1 MVALSPNTVRLRPAA
16 ISTLG
21 LCLLAASPCFAR
33 LQSSKAQEEAMVKAA
48 VAVSE
53 KWQGALGRTFRADD
67 STQAEVALVRKQ
79 VEARENG
86 IFADMSIG
94 ADVAT
99 MVVSARRRGRGMGSF
114 DGFDEAAARL
124 AAADQVRYYCA
135 KAGIHAEFFDAARTG
150 DSLNVWLEREVADY
164 SRAAANGFPPKDA
177 LTIVKQQAGQAGL
190 VYYPMDACSC
200 RIYQAYLPFAIAN
213 VHAAHAAHRQREVY
227 GLALGIMRELPPSL
241 SLKRGDCDLNDPV
254 QLAAFYDS
262 RLVRPLSRLLGRDE
276 QEFVLETCDT
286 YWDHRRL
293 VALLLTRVRTPSN
306 KAFGLFRRAGED
318 DILKADRSIALAEL
332 TLWKRAGKLA
342 QFKRDYPARYRVAVP
357 RSKK

>member
-1 MVALSPNTVRLRPAA
+1 MLAILTNSSPLRLAATLS
-16 ISTLG
+16 LG
-21 LCLLAASPCFAR
+21 LCLLAASPCSAR

-99 MVVSARRRGRGMGSF
+99 MVVSARRRGRGMGSL
-114 DGFDEAAARL
+114 DGFDEAAAEL
-124 AAADQVRYYCA
+124 APADQVRYYCA
-135 KAGIHAEFFDAARTG
+135 KAAIHAEFFAAARTG
-150 DSLNVWLEREVADY
+150 DSLNVWLEREVVDY
-164 SRAAANGFPPKDA
+164 CRAAANGFAPREV
-177 LTIVKQQAGQAGL
+177 LSIVKQQAAQAGL
-190 VYYPMDACSC
+190 MYYPMDACSC
-200 RIYQAYLPFAIAN
+200 RVYQAYLPFVVAN
-213 VHAAHAAHRQREVY
+213 ARAAHELHRQREAY
-227 GLALGIMRELPPSL
+227 GIALGIMKELPPSL
-241 SLKRGDCDLNDPV
+241 SLKRDACGLNDPI

-262 RLVRPLSRLLGRDE
+262 RLVRPLSRLLGSDE
-276 QEFVLETCDT
+276 EEFVLETCDA
-286 YWDHRRL
+286 YWDNRQL
-293 VALLLTRVRTPSN
+293 MALLLPRVRTPSN

-318 DILKADRSIALAEL
+318 DVLKADRNIALAEL
-332 TLWKRAGKLA
+332 ALWKRARKLA